1 MTQMEKLIGKIKFDI
16 GQIVYLKTDTEQRER
31 IVLGMNI
38 KPGGIYYSLGCGVDE
53 SWHYDFEITTQRD
66 IIKATS

>member
-1 MTQMEKLIGKIKFDI
+1 MTQMEKLLGRIKFDI
-16 GQIVYLKTDTEQRER
+16 GQIVYLKTDPEQRER
-31 IVLGMNI
+31 IVLGMSI
-38 KPGGIYYSLGCGVDE
+38 KPGCIYYSLGCGVDE